1 MFPLFDKDSELVGWT
16 DPGKHI
22 FDQDMNWVAYIS
34 HNHAWSAETG
44 NWLGLLVLHV
54 QPDQLDLLRPLA
66 GGPVFLSG
74 DGFHSRMHPLSPTT
88 GEVGHRFAK
97 ARNIRRYGLAMEAG
111 PRCPEVRL
119 LT

>member
-1 MFPLFDKDSELVGWT
+1 VSESTLACGSFGVGWI

-22 FDQDMNWVAYIS
+22 FDQNMNWVAYIS

-54 QPDQLDLLRPLA
+54 QPDQLDLLHPLA

-74 DGFHSRMHPLSPTT
+74 DGFHSRMNPLSLTD
-88 GEVGHRFAK
+88 GVGHKFAK
-97 ARNIRRYGLAMEAG
+97 ARTLRRHCGAG
-111 PRCPEVRL
+111 S
-119 LT
+119 